1 MIANRLWNYYSYH
14 KKIKKQR
21 NNTNRKMRTSKEA
34 KKHLDIFEK
43 NKNIIDWFA
52 YFSNYVWDELKFAN
66 KEDWSISKVDE
77 REFTNEL
84 VREIGKLI
92 KLDKIPLPI
101 RLFHSPN
108 EGVNGSDLE
117 IVVQISKNENIIFPC
132 QAKRLYVE
140 NAQKD
145 NLKAKY
151 ERFDY
156 KTQKDDLINYANKIH
171 GFPLYLFYN
180 YTENEIKTN
189 YVYPDEKLYGC
200 TLGSAIYLKE
210 NPPTAKKFSSFHP
223 PAVPIT
229 SIVKFKNILSL
240 NSIWGRIETHNT
252 RVLSDKIIFG
262 DNTWEE
268 FGPPIYHKTRFV
280 THIDLSKVI
289 EKGNLI
295 GKTNAVFK
303 PKYRIVLTSKPIDR
317 NCRKKNFVV

>member
-1 MIANRLWNYYSYH
+1 
-14 KKIKKQR
+14 
-21 NNTNRKMRTSKEA
+21 MRISKEA
-34 KKHLDIFEK
+34 QKYLDDFEK
-43 NKNIIDWFA
+43 SKDIIDWFA

-66 KEDWSISKVDE
+66 KEDNSISKVDE

-108 EGVNGSDLE
+108 EGVNGSDIE
-117 IVVQISKNENIIFPC
+117 IVVQINENENIIFPC

-145 NLKAKY
+145 SSKAKY
-151 ERFDY
+151 ERYDY
-156 KTQKDDLINYANKIH
+156 KTQKNDLITYADKIY

-180 YTENEIKTN
+180 YTENEIKPN
-189 YVYPDEKLYGC
+189 YIYPDEKLYGC

-210 NPPTAKKFSSFHP
+210 NPPKTKIFSSFHP

-240 NSIWGRIETHNT
+240 NSIWGKTQTHNV
-252 RVLSDKIIFG
+252 RVLSDKQIFG

-280 THIDLSKVI
+280 THINLSKVI
-289 EKGNLI
+289 ERENLI
-295 GKTNAVFK
+295 EKSNATFK
-303 PKYRIVLTSKPIDR
+303 PKYRIVLTLKPIEK
-317 NCRKKNFVV
+317 NCRKNNFSI

>member
-1 MIANRLWNYYSYH
+1 MRLSREAQKH
-14 KKIKKQR
+14 IEAFEE
-21 NNTNRKMRTSKEA
+21 SK
-34 KKHLDIFEK
+34 D
-43 NKNIIDWFA
+43 IIDWFA

-66 KEDWSISKVDE
+66 KEDKSISKTDE

-117 IVVQISKNENIIFPC
+117 IVVQINKNENIIFTC

-151 ERFDY
+151 EKYDY
-156 KTQKDDLINYANKIH
+156 KTQKDDLITYANKVY

-189 YVYPDEKLYGC
+189 YIYPDEKLYGC
-200 TLGSAIYLKE
+200 TLCSAIYLKE
-210 NPPTAKKFSSFHP
+210 NPPNTKTFSSFHP

-229 SIVKFKNILSL
+229 SIVKFKHIPSL
-240 NSIWGRIETHNT
+240 KSIWGKTPIHNAQT
-252 RVLSDKIIFG
+252 LPDKQIFD

-280 THIDLSKVI
+280 KHIDLNKVI
-289 EKGNLI
+289 ERRNLI
-295 GKTNAVFK
+295 EKLNSPFK
-303 PKYRIVLTSKPIDR
+303 PKYRIVFTAKPIDR
-317 NCRKKNFVV
+317 NCRKNNFVL